1 MDSATSPTTTTKSEN
16 SLSLPIAIIVAGALI
31 AGAIYLSQTSKSVTP
46 TSTTTQAAN
55 TITVQAITANDH
67 FLGNPNA
74 SITLIEF
81 SDLECPY
88 CKVFH
93 ATMNTLMDEYGKN
106 GTLAW
111 VYRHFPLAQ
120 LHPTAPRKS
129 EAVECVDELSNKT
142 ATWNF
147 INRLFVE
154 TPQGGKLEDTQMFTI
169 AGQLGI
175 KKDALTACLDSGKYT
190 QKVSSQLEDAVKA
203 GGRGTPFSV
212 LMLKNEISK
221 ADEEAILQQA
231 ALFGAT
237 NLIVVDKSKK
247 IVSLSGALPID
258 FMKQLITT
266 LTQ

>member
-1 MDSATSPTTTTKSEN
+1 MDSTTSPTPTKNEN
-16 SLSLPIAIIVAGALI
+16 RLSLPVAIIVAGALI
-31 AGAIYLSQTSKSVTP
+31 AGAIYLSQMPKSATP
-46 TSTTTQAAN
+46 TGTTAQVN
-55 TITVQAITANDH
+55 DTIAVQPITTDDH
-67 FLGNPNA
+67 FLGNPDA
-74 SITLIEF
+74 PITLIEF

-88 CKVFH
+88 CKMFH

-129 EAVECVDELSNKT
+129 EAVECVNELSNKT

-147 INRLFVE
+147 INRLFVD
-154 TPQGGKLEDTQMFTI
+154 TPQGGKVEDTQMFAI
-169 AGQLGI
+169 ATQLGI

-212 LMLKNEISK
+212 LVLKNEISK
-221 ADEEAILQQA
+221 ADENAILQQA
-231 ALFGAT
+231 AMLGAAD
-237 NLIVVDKSKK
+237 LIVVDKSKK
-247 IVSLSGALPID
+247 IVSLSGALPVD
-258 FMKQLITT
+258 FMKQIITT
-266 LTQ
+266 ITQ